1 MRCSRLLFL
10 LCLALGSFGLRAQDV
25 HYTLHD
31 YAPLWLNPANTGAFS
46 GSIRAGGIYRGQW
59 HSLNDI
65 KSPTLYVDAPLP
77 FAFRKQDWIGVGLSL
92 VNDNSGVTGVN
103 STPDQRI
110 SLDIV
115 QNFFGFSG
123 SYHLSLDKK
132 RTNIVTLGVQYGSIS
147 YGLTPEGVLNQQLNI
162 DDELGGQ
169 GMTGR
174 SELDG
179 MGMGGSGGGMGNMND
194 NNQSVN
200 DLNAGVKLKMLIDP
214 DKNNVFEA
222 GIALLHLTAPKRM
235 SLTRRD
241 TASVP
246 RPDTGPMETE
256 DTRRRRG
263 TIHAHARLDLEM
275 SEKWRFQPTVFFQ
288 NSAGSSSISL
298 QAWGSR
304 NLKEDLD
311 LRLGLGYRTSDAAKV
326 MVGFD
331 FAQLRTALSYDITLS
346 QARAVTNFQG
356 AFELSAAYIFNIY
369 KKPTVT
375 PTLLCPRI

>member
-10 LCLALGSFGLRAQDV
+10 FCLALGSFGLRAQDV

-31 YAPLWLNPANTGAFS
+31 YAPMWLNPANTGAFS

-59 HSLNDI
+59 HSLNGI
-65 KSPTLYVDAPLP
+65 QSPTAYVDAPLP
-77 FAFRKQDWIGVGLSL
+77 FALRKQDWIGVGLSL
-92 VNDNSGVTGVN
+92 VNDSAG
-103 STPDQRI
+103 DQ
-110 SLDIV
+110 DIV
-115 QNFFGFSG
+115 QNFFGFG
-123 SYHLSLDKK
+123 ASYHLALDKK
-132 RTNIVTLGVQYGSIS
+132 RTNIVTLGAQYGSIS
-147 YGLTPEGVLNQQLNI
+147 YGLTPEGILTQQLNI
-162 DDELGGQ
+162 DSDLGGL
-169 GMTGR
+169 GMAGR
-174 SELDG
+174 NELDG
-179 MGMGGSGGGMGNMND
+179 MGMGMGPGGGIGGMRGMN

-222 GIALLHLTAPKRM
+222 GIALLHLTNPRRS

-288 NSAGSSSISL
+288 NSAGSSSLSL

-304 NLKEDLD
+304 NLKQDLD

-326 MVGFD
+326 MVGLD